1 MPYINV
7 HVDLDDIYDDMCR
20 SDKEMMAEWLCDDG
34 FVVMINEDGNF
45 IRNLST
51 SDVECDQMIARI
63 NAARYQLTA
72 EQEKMLVDLAK
83 SL

>member
-7 HVDLDDIYDDMCR
+7 HVDLDDIYDDMDR
-20 SDKEMMAEWLCDDG
+20 SDKEMIAEWLHDDG
-34 FVVMINEDGNF
+34 FVVAIDAGL
-45 IRNLST
+45 ISGQPSP
-51 SDVECDQMIARI
+51 SDIEWAQMITKI

-72 EQEKMLVDLAK
+72 EQEKMLFDLAK

>member
-34 FVVMINEDGNF
+34 FVVMMNEDFYSLLMSNP
-45 IRNLST
+45 IAVAI
-51 SDVECDQMIARI
+51 SDDSLVAEGWTYDGSEFFEP
-63 NAARYQLTA
+63 TA
-72 EQEKMLVDLAK
+72 V
-83 SL
+83 

>member
-7 HVDLDDIYDDMCR
+7 HVDLDDIYDDMDR
-20 SDKEMMAEWLCDDG
+20 SDKEMMAEWLHDDG
-34 FVVMINEDGNF
+34 FVVAIDAGL
-45 IRNLST
+45 ISGQPSNL
-51 SDVECDQMIARI
+51 DIEWAQMITKI

-72 EQEKMLVDLAK
+72 EQEKILSDLAK